1 MSVASAM
8 GVCVWLE
15 GLLVQAA
22 VANLVRRNPV
32 LYAPSNSPSVVDVT
46 LDGSRR
52 LDLMLGGLSD
62 WETRVRCDLV
72 CVGVGADLEVF
83 ALLDRV
89 VACLQA
95 APLPDDVQQIE
106 LVPEG
111 DQMIF
116 ETDEC
121 LQQTC
126 RLSLPLVVQH
136 RTTGI

>member
-1 MSVASAM
+1 MNVSSAL

-15 GLLVQAA
+15 GLLVQASLA
-22 VANLVRRNPV
+22 DLVRRNPV
-32 LYAPSNSPSVVDVT
+32 LYAPANSPSVVDVT

-52 LDLMLGGLSD
+52 LDLMLGGQSD
-62 WETRVRCDLV
+62 WDTRVRLDLV
-72 CVGVGADLEVF
+72 CVGPGADLAVF

-89 VACLQA
+89 VACLQQA
-95 APLPDDVQQIE
+95 ERPDDVLQIE

-116 ETDEC
+116 ETDEN
-121 LQQTC
+121 LQQAC